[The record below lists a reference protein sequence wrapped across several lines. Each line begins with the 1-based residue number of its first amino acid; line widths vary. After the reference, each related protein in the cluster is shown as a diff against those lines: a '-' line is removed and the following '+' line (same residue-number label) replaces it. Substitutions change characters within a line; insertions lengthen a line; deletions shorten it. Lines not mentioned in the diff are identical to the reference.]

1 MTLLLQIYSED
12 GIYRI
17 EKNKIFRLIPQD
29 KSIKTLKTYYKHY
42 TLLCDSSS
50 FTKEQVLSQIPFDY
64 VLVETVLKYFCLGN
78 EERKVASLY
87 LVVSENKETGEIQD
101 FYFLTAEN
109 LTEKIEEDRL
119 LQEELAVFLELL
131 F

>member
-1 MTLLLQIYSED
+1 MHH
-12 GIYRI
+12 G
-17 EKNKIFRLIPQD
+17 
-29 KSIKTLKTYYKHY
+29 SINQGHYYCFIKP
-42 TLLCDSSS
+42 
-50 FTKEQVLSQIPFDY
+50 SQ
-64 VLVETVLKYFCLGN
+64 
-78 EERKVASLY
+78 
-87 LVVSENKETGEIQD
+87 VVSENKETGEIQD